1 MSTAKIRPIR
11 RLLIGARVTLG
22 LEQEELARLAGLDR
36 KTVSNFETSNKQT
49 RKSTREAIQAALEGQ
64 GIVFTNGSKPGFYID
79 TEKRAQANALL
90 HQIDRLAET
99 AEDEHEVGS
108 ST

>member
-79 TEKRAQANALL
+79 IEKRAQAIALS
-90 HQIDRLAET
+90 QKTDRLVET
-99 AEDEHEVGS
+99 IDDEHDVNPA
-108 ST
+108 T